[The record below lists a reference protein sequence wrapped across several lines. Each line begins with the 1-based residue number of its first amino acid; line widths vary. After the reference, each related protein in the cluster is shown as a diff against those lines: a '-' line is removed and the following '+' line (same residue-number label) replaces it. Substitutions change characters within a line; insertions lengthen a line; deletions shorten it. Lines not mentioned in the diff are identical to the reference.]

1 MNVPPVVNEAAKVT
15 VRPGEK
21 GNGSEHGHPL
31 GHAHLH
37 PHDQRHGH
45 APDRQQQSSVIK
57 KRNRVVDKVAQ
68 PVPTELFDTEKL
80 FFPMLLTGVHAIQTN
95 FTKEKDILLTQT
107 LQDLSVLELLSVVLL
122 KFFVAEFFA
131 ASRKHRTKYESY
143 MSVCRKKNSQTKKC
157 CQC

>member
-45 APDRQQQSSVIK
+45 APDRQQQSSVRK

-95 FTKEKDILLTQT
+95 FTKEKRHFTYT
-107 LQDLSVLELLSVVLL
+107 NASGLECFRVV
-122 KFFVAEFFA
+122 
-131 ASRKHRTKYESY
+131 
-143 MSVCRKKNSQTKKC
+143 KC
-157 CQC
+157 CVIKVLCCRIFCSE